1 MICPSCG
8 NANEKRIYVSKSV
21 SDAAARTCLDC
32 KHSWGPNDDVD
43 INSVKKKGSYRE
55 HQEIMGRTSL
65 ITQSAWPNSFFCERH
80 VGAFLTLRGN
90 RIQVGLPGQA
100 DAYLMLPCQVDTLL
114 FHVHIEIEF
123 KSGSATLSI
132 DQRKWRR
139 EIMSKGGL
147 YITIRKPE
155 DIVSII
161 EKKYGAIICKN
172 LDPIN

>member
-8 NANEKRIYVSKSV
+8 NCNTKRIYILKVNQE
-21 SDAAARTCLDC
+21 RTCLDC
-32 KHSWGPNDDVD
+32 KHFWQPIDDVD
-43 INSVKKKGSYRE
+43 LNSVKKKGSYRE
-55 HQEIMGRTSL
+55 HQEIMH
-65 ITQSAWPNSFFCERH
+65 ITANICQATWPESFFCERH

-90 RIQVGLPGQA
+90 RIQIGLPGQA
-100 DAYLMLPCQVDTLL
+100 DSYLLLPCKINSLH
-114 FHVHIEIEF
+114 FHIHIEIEF

-132 DQRKWRR
+132 DQKRWRR
-139 EIMSKGGL
+139 EILNRGGL

-172 LDPIN
+172 FGPIN